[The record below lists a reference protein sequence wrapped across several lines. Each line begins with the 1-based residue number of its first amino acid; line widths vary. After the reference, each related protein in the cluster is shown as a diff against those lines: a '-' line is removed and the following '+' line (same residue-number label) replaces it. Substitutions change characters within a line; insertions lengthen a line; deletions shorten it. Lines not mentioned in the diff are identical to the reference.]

1 MQAWKFRLNAT
12 QRLFDPA
19 VTDIPSLVELDPSK
33 VLSAPQA
40 MPVRL
45 YGLIKHRVL
54 TGQLKPGV
62 RIIETELSA
71 EFSVSRT
78 PLREAL
84 NRLAHEGLLVLHPY
98 KGYSVTP
105 LSIAHFRELCEL
117 RRILEP
123 EAAALAAERAK
134 PSDLEA
140 LRAHAVLAYTPK
152 NPNSYVD
159 YLRANGAF
167 HLALVRSTGN
177 RMLEGMVMSALDRHQ
192 RPCYLGLDVGID
204 SVTSTKEHF
213 EIIAAIERRDTATA
227 RTLMAAHIGNA
238 EERISNSL
246 RAAGYE

>member
-1 MQAWKFRLNAT
+1 M
-12 QRLFDPA
+12 
-19 VTDIPSLVELDPSK
+19 TDIPSLVELDPSQASS
-33 VLSAPQA
+33 VPQA
-40 MPVRL
+40 MPTRL

-84 NRLAHEGLLVLHPY
+84 NRLAHEGLLVLNPY

-123 EAAALAAERAK
+123 EAAALAAARATAT
-134 PSDLEA
+134 DIA
-140 LRAHAVLAYTPK
+140 GLRAHAVLSYTPK
-152 NPNSYVD
+152 NPTSYGD
-159 YLRANGAF
+159 YLRANGSF
-167 HLALVRSTGN
+167 HLALVRSTRN

-204 SVTSTKEHF
+204 SETSTQEHF
-213 EIIAAIERRDTATA
+213 QIIAAVEQREVETA
-227 RTLMAAHIGNA
+227 RRLMAAHIGNA
-238 EERISNSL
+238 EERISASL
-246 RAAGYE
+246 RAAGYA